1 MFCGA
6 QNASGYEGPP
16 GICPGGPAN
25 PMSPERPSKWPPS
38 LRAVGHLL
46 GVLQNGACD
55 APGPQG
61 LPAMAWRASQRRSVI
76 MCRPSP
82 RAEREDGETTGLKRR
97 EEGNVRLALEPGCG
111 QMISYDLR
119 KKSFSG
125 KKRFRSH
132 TPAVLGHKLAG
143 NSLGNIGWK
152 LGPSGIC

>member
-6 QNASGYEGPP
+6 QNAQGSEGPP

-25 PMSPERPSKWPPS
+25 TMSPERPSKWPPS
-38 LRAVGHLL
+38 LRTVGHLL

-61 LPAMAWRASQRRSVI
+61 LPAMAWRASRRRSVI

-119 KKSFSG
+119 KKSVSEKKKVPISHPGGPRPQIGG
-125 KKRFRSH
+125 KLIGEHRLEIR
-132 TPAVLGHKLAG
+132 TAGHF
-143 NSLGNIGWK
+143 
-152 LGPSGIC
+152 